1 MITLI
6 YSIYNDTHYNPFAT
20 TEAFP
25 FGNLNALLSHEVDK
39 EQIDFKQI
47 HLLSLLSPVLLFLL
61 EMCCRLNSVKL
72 TFPAFLYAGVGFT
85 GLFWLP

>member
-1 MITLI
+1 MITPI

-25 FGNLNALLSHEVDK
+25 IGSLNVLLSHDVDK

-47 HLLSLLSPVLLFLL
+47 HSLSLLSPVLLFLL
-61 EMCCRLNSVKL
+61 EMCCRLNLGKL
-72 TFPAFLYAGVGFT
+72 SFPTFLYAGVGFT
-85 GLFWLP
+85 GLFGLA